1 MFCAFFADSALVFN
15 IWLSVKEA
23 LPQFCLKSYFETA
36 PFLWGCGLLQRTNA
50 SPTAEHSH
58 VCRPRGVFSDVHAAG
73 KNEFDFFRGCGREL
87 RETGAHGSWQRT
99 ARCALPWGRI
109 C

>member
-36 PFLWGCGLLQRTNA
+36 PLFTINTFLLQ
-50 SPTAEHSH
+50 
-58 VCRPRGVFSDVHAAG
+58 
-73 KNEFDFFRGCGREL
+73 
-87 RETGAHGSWQRT
+87 GAMVEST
-99 ARCALPWGRI
+99 MS
-109 C
+109 

>member
-36 PFLWGCGLLQRTNA
+36 PFCVSKKW
-50 SPTAEHSH
+50 HSH
-58 VCRPRGVFSDVHAAG
+58 FFEGMRLTAA
-73 KNEFDFFRGCGREL
+73 
-87 RETGAHGSWQRT
+87 H
-99 ARCALPWGRI
+99 
-109 C
+109 

>member
-36 PFLWGCGLLQRTNA
+36 PFWR
-50 SPTAEHSH
+50 SF
-58 VCRPRGVFSDVHAAG
+58 GV
-73 KNEFDFFRGCGREL
+73 
-87 RETGAHGSWQRT
+87 GA
-99 ARCALPWGRI
+99 
-109 C
+109 